1 VTASERAEPISDLE
15 GQVALV
21 TGASRTLG
29 AAIARALAR
38 CGAAVAVNYNQS
50 EDAAREL
57 CGKIV
62 EAGGQAVPIQ
72 ADVTEPGDIPRLI
85 QETVAALG
93 PVDVLV
99 NNVGPYVDTPFLDLS
114 TPDFHRVLSGNLRP
128 TFTLSQILGR
138 SMKER
143 GSGRIINIAA
153 TDAFHRSHSI
163 YGLAKQAVLNL
174 TEAMALD
181 LVPEVTVNAIAPD
194 LIADNEDMSEELAAS
209 AIAATPMGKL
219 ITRAEIADMACL
231 ICGPVFAN
239 VTGQTVVMDGGRSI
253 RRMAGA

>member
-1 VTASERAEPISDLE
+1 MTASERAEPISDLE

-163 YGLAKQAVLNL
+163 YGLAKQAVINL